1 MKRNFTRNI
10 LIVVA
15 LVLSFA
21 STACKKAGTAQA
33 NDSSLAQES
42 YQDLVGKYLL
52 VSGGLQSAE
61 AVISPIIDIN
71 KKESPNI
78 PEDAWPRIKEIM
90 IDFFKNNIVEMYA
103 PIYKK
108 HISENELRD
117 IIKFYESPAG
127 KKLADENP
135 HIAAECMAGAEELGK
150 RLNNEILQVLNS
162 ESYLKD
168 AETNNTH
175 NVSSAKDSY
184 SKLLDEFFLASGTF
198 QGLEASVDPII
209 EMNKKRSKNIPEDAW
224 PRIKEIIADF
234 FKNNIVEMYA
244 PIYKKHISENE
255 LKEII
260 KFYESPAGKKL
271 AEKNPAILTE
281 AMAASEDLGQK
292 LDKEISRVL
301 ASEGYLKN

>member
-108 HISENELRD
+108 HISENEL
-117 IIKFYESPAG
+117 
-127 KKLADENP
+127 
-135 HIAAECMAGAEELGK
+135 
-150 RLNNEILQVLNS
+150 
-162 ESYLKD
+162 
-168 AETNNTH
+168 
-175 NVSSAKDSY
+175 
-184 SKLLDEFFLASGTF
+184 
-198 QGLEASVDPII
+198 
-209 EMNKKRSKNIPEDAW
+209 
-224 PRIKEIIADF
+224 
-234 FKNNIVEMYA
+234 
-244 PIYKKHISENE
+244 
-255 LKEII
+255 KEII